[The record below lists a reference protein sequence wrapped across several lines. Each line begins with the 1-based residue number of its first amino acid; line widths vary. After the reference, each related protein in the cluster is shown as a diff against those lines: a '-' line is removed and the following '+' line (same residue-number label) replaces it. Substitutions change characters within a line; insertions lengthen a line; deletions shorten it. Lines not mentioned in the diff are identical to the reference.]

1 MSGGGI
7 DCCFLYEWWIFSS
20 GLVVDLLVAS
30 GVGVVLIVFVHG
42 GSAVDY
48 LQCFSSFSWC
58 RGCLWM
64 LAVLLQLL
72 VVFIVDCRW

>member
-7 DCCFLYEWWIFSS
+7 DCCFRYRWWIFSS
-20 GLVVDLLVAS
+20 VFVVVDLLVAS

-48 LQCFSSFSWC
+48 L
-58 RGCLWM
+58 
-64 LAVLLQLL
+64 
-72 VVFIVDCRW
+72 

>member
-48 LQCFSSFSWC
+48 L
-58 RGCLWM
+58 
-64 LAVLLQLL
+64 
-72 VVFIVDCRW
+72 